1 MSPSIAVL
9 TLVGFTAAVALFA
22 VAAQGGDVSAHAAT
36 VNVDLH
42 EWSVTPDV
50 GSVEAVTFEA
60 ANTGSGE
67 HELIVIRTDLA
78 PAALPLTTD
87 GAEVDVSALDVIGEI
102 EEVAPGLTQSA
113 TFTLAPGDYVLIC
126 NVPFHYEAGMTVA
139 FTVSAPVEEAAPEVE
154 AGPEDSPPAALPA
167 AGGGASAALLAAL
180 LAAIAAAGFVA
191 LAATARLARRPLLAR
206 LTPRRSG
213 RDRPETGR

>member
-1 MSPSIAVL
+1 MSPSTAVL

-50 GSVEAVTFEA
+50 GSVEAGDVTFEA

-78 PAALPLTTD
+78 PAALPLTAD

-167 AGGGASAALLAAL
+167 AGGGGLAGAGDGGASAAHL
-180 LAAIAAAGFVA
+180 
-191 LAATARLARRPLLAR
+191 RRCS
-206 LTPRRSG
+206 RRCS
-213 RDRPETGR
+213 RR